1 MAACA
6 RAYAS
11 DWHFN
16 ANQSAH
22 VNRNDRV
29 IREAAN
35 EQRQSART
43 GELDVLDGNGG
54 PPLVSGSDKSWA
66 HRLSRS
72 AAGNA
77 IICLEAQERRPRM
90 AIGVMKE
97 NIEVP
102 CLN

>member
-43 GELDVLDGNGG
+43 GSLTFSTAMEGHHWCRRRTSPGRIVSRVARQAMASFAWKPTNGG
-54 PPLVSGSDKSWA
+54 QGWPLVS
-66 HRLSRS
+66 
-72 AAGNA
+72 
-77 IICLEAQERRPRM
+77 
-90 AIGVMKE
+90 
-97 NIEVP
+97 
-102 CLN
+102 